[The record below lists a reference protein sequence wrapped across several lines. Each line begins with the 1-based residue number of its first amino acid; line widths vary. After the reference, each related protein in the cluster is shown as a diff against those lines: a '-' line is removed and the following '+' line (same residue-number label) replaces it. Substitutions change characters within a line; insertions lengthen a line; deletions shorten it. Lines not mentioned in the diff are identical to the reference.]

1 MTTLSRKVES
11 GPSRTAMDV
20 MKVLTPVLTIAT
32 LITADCN
39 TPPGQVLSFNSQ
51 DMGQL
56 TPEIQQK
63 IVLYQAAFIGNQF
76 IKDQGIMLKN
86 NSIVTAKDKS
96 NQNYVEFGLVSS
108 LNKDGQ
114 PVYFAQFRDIDKE
127 KNPII
132 RTAPIITQLT
142 NGENNSVDA
151 SIAVPWVN
159 NNGQSQLSPL
169 IQEVVTNVD
178 FDANGVPN
186 FNRAI
191 VTKRIFTNPVNGQ
204 RVTIEGDGKG
214 TINPFIDQ
222 QIREILNLGAISVG
236 AAPGATST
244 LPPSIPTLTETLIAA
259 TPTPEATAIPAT
271 SYSIEELNAMTAEQ
285 VMALAPEA
293 PEGAIRSL
301 YREAPGM
308 VFYQDPKT
316 LDIFGAYDLS
326 KAIAYDSPE
335 TIPLAPIRV
344 TTDRDI
350 FLLSEK
356 ENMGAG
362 YRDPNFTLEQ
372 AMKNFANIKDTV
384 LAGEEPFYR
393 LRVLQAYRDG
403 LIPNIPDS
411 VPPPTLKLYDWKSAS
426 ITRGFEINSQD
437 SNWFDLEKR
446 SYRDVTIVSDGAG
459 GIRMVQV
466 WKQKDGSVGT
476 LWDHLTQKTIQADDS
491 GLYRRSMALERILR
505 TMFTSSTLKTDPII
519 DFKDLQG
526 CLGTLQDEAFCT
538 GFMNE
543 EVKAARAQAIDEW
556 MATLMVPAMMQ
567 NGQIQFPM
575 IYGTQN

>member
-1 MTTLSRKVES
+1 MKLIHLLAFSLALLLAACAAPAPTQTSEVSPFVGASEVS
-11 GPSRTAMDV
+11 PS
-20 MKVLTPVLTIAT
+20 LTPRPTK
-32 LITADCN
+32 
-39 TPPGQVLSFNSQ
+39 TP
-51 DMGQL
+51 
-56 TPEIQQK
+56 
-63 IVLYQAAFIGNQF
+63 
-76 IKDQGIMLKN
+76 
-86 NSIVTAKDKS
+86 
-96 NQNYVEFGLVSS
+96 
-108 LNKDGQ
+108 
-114 PVYFAQFRDIDKE
+114 
-127 KNPII
+127 
-132 RTAPIITQLT
+132 
-142 NGENNSVDA
+142 
-151 SIAVPWVN
+151 
-159 NNGQSQLSPL
+159 
-169 IQEVVTNVD
+169 
-178 FDANGVPN
+178 
-186 FNRAI
+186 
-191 VTKRIFTNPVNGQ
+191 
-204 RVTIEGDGKG
+204 
-214 TINPFIDQ
+214 
-222 QIREILNLGAISVG
+222 
-236 AAPGATST
+236 
-244 LPPSIPTLTETLIAA
+244 LPP
-259 TPTPEATAIPAT
+259 ATATKIPIKT
-271 SYSIEELNAMTAEQ
+271 YSIEELNAMTAEQ

-411 VPPPTLKLYDWKSAS
+411 VPPPTLKLYDWKSNS

-505 TMFTSSTLKTDPII
+505 TMFTSSTLKTNPII

-575 IYGTQN
+575 ICGPQN